1 MKFTPELPFAG
12 GRLRPLTY
20 DDADILFSLYSQ
32 PEIPGQNPPTNAEQM
47 TRMVDY
53 SVQMAATQRGM
64 MWLLEVDGEVQGM
77 VSVFDWQPSYLRLT
91 LRADGLP
98 NLTLAN
104 RELALK
110 TAMDFLETK
119 FHIFNFAYQW
129 IDGQQPE
136 IKAMLINLGFS
147 LCATL
152 RDGWRVGESFANV
165 EQYHRVLD
173 KQKPK
178 PGRLGEFDNPA
189 QDLTKSVGG
198 KA

>member
-1 MKFTPELPFAG
+1 MKFTPELPFTG

-20 DDADILFSLYSQ
+20 EDADILFGLYCQ
-32 PEIPGQNPPTNAEQM
+32 PEIPGQNPPSSAEQM
-47 TRMVDY
+47 SRLVDY

-64 MWLLEVDGEVQGM
+64 MWFLEVDGQVQGM

-91 LRADGLP
+91 LRVDGLP
-98 NLTLAN
+98 ELSLEN
-104 RELALK
+104 RQHALK
-110 TAMDFLETK
+110 AAMDFLETK

-129 IDGQQPE
+129 IEGQSSD
-136 IKAMLINLGFS
+136 IKTVLANLGFS
-147 LCATL
+147 LRATL
-152 RDGWRVGESFANV
+152 RDGWRVGEGFANV
-165 EQYHRVLD
+165 EQYHRVLN

-178 PGRLGEFDNPA
+178 AGRLGEFDNPA